1 MRWGVRKYGSCQ
13 RSLHSTVSKG
23 GERNND
29 RGSSLAQ
36 HQSCLRLAFKMVVLR
51 RCAVRTS
58 SSSPPPQRLPPT
70 PPSKNRVHTSH
81 THHYERKSL
90 QWTFF
95 DASAA
100 TVHFFFVFLLPAHP
114 HPSIHPFFS
123 HFKKHKNVNI
133 FICIFY
139 VFQVYP
145 ESSSQKTIF
154 SSVVYCIHRKEGC
167 EWSGELRKLKVN

>member
-100 TVHFFFVFLLPAHP
+100 TVHFFLFFYYLPTP
-114 HPSIHPFFS
+114 IHPSILFFLIS
-123 HFKKHKNVNI
+123 KNTKMLTFLFVFFTFFR
-133 FICIFY
+133 FI
-139 VFQVYP
+139 P
-145 ESSSQKTIF
+145 SR
-154 SSVVYCIHRKEGC
+154 HR
-167 EWSGELRKLKVN
+167 RKLFLVRSSIAFTAKKDVNGPENCANSR